1 MILEMISAVSASV
14 KYNSQPVVLEGKTLI
29 RSVSI
34 QKRVSNGSSAD
45 GGNVLCKS
53 VSLSESPYVL
63 PGKTPTE
70 IKDMK
75 TVIATI
81 S

>member
-14 KYNSQPVVLEGKTLI
+14 RHDPQSVILEEKTLI
-29 RSVSI
+29 RSVSL
-34 QKRVSNGSSAD
+34 QKRISNGSATD

-63 PGKTPTE
+63 PGSTPTT